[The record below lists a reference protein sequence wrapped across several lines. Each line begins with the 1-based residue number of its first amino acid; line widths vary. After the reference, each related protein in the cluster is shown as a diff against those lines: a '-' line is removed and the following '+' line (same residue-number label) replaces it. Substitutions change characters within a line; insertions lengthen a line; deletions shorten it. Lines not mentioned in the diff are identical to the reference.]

1 MNGNDG
7 HFDEMTALLYL
18 ESQLDAE
25 RAHET
30 AQHLAKCSACRS
42 LLRALERESDWLRES
57 IAVDDEPIPARLAN
71 IPQHNIVQ
79 WIWIAAFGLMAGGVY
94 TLWNGMVVPWYAQ
107 AQAAGFT
114 QGNVLTMLF
123 FSGAFW
129 KGWDAMRS
137 LMEFMAAATLG
148 TVAMWLLRKRWR
160 HLTAMAFVMG
170 GIVAMLALPSVAS
183 AAEVQHGHPSY
194 TLAAGQTVD
203 TDLIVVGSDRTEID
217 GNVNG
222 DLIVFSNSVT
232 VNGHVTGDI
241 LAFAQTIRVDG
252 PVDGN
257 VRVMCQTLSLGS
269 TVGKNVSAWAGS
281 VELDQKSSIG
291 GSMTLGSGNANLAGR
306 IAGDFL
312 ALSGD
317 VDINGSLGRNAT
329 IRAQGLNIGSNAEIT
344 GRTKFIGPRQPQVAA
359 GAKLGSPI
367 QTTIQSRGPDYARAG
382 YYWRETME
390 WGASFLF
397 GLVVLL
403 VTPVFFGNVVHA
415 SDKVAPAIGLG
426 VLFLF
431 AVPIAAIF
439 ACITIVGLGLGI
451 AALLL
456 YLVAL
461 YSTQVFVGAWIGEK
475 LLGLGSGIGPAIGR
489 LALGLAILRGLRILP
504 YIGWLVTLVMLF
516 WGLGALALALHRMSR
531 TKAPAA
537 EVLVA
542 H

>member
-1 MNGNDG
+1 MNGNDS

-18 ESQLDAE
+18 ENQLDAE
-25 RAHET
+25 RTHDT
-30 AQHLAKCSACRS
+30 VQHLAECAACRS

-57 IAVDDEPIPARLAN
+57 MAVDDEPIPARLAN
-71 IPQHNIVQ
+71 IPQHNTVQ
-79 WIWIAAFGLMAGGVY
+79 WIWIAAFGLMAGGIY
-94 TLWNGMVVPWYAQ
+94 TLWNGIVEPWYAQ

-114 QGNVLTMLF
+114 QGNLLTMLF

-148 TVAMWLLRKRWR
+148 TVAVWLLRKRWR
-160 HLTAMAFVMG
+160 QVTAMAFVMS
-170 GIVAMLALPSVAS
+170 GIVAMLAVPSVAS
-183 AAEVQHGHPSY
+183 AAEVQHGNPSY
-194 TLAAGQTVD
+194 TLAAGQVVN
-203 TDLIVVGSDRTEID
+203 TDLIVAADRTEID
-217 GNVNG
+217 GTVNG

-232 VNGHVTGDI
+232 VNGHVTGDV
-241 LAFAQTIRVDG
+241 LAFAQMVRLDG

-257 VRVMCQTLSLGS
+257 VRVMCQTLSLDS
-269 TVGKNVSAWAGS
+269 TVGKNVSAWAETA
-281 VELDQKSSIG
+281 ELDRKSTIG
-291 GSMTLGSGNANLAGR
+291 GSMILGSGNGHLDGR
-306 IAGDFL
+306 IAGDLL

-329 IRAQGLNIGSNAEIT
+329 IRAQGLNIGSGAQIT
-344 GRTKFIGPRQPQVAA
+344 GRTKFVGRRQPQVAA

-367 QTTIQSRGPDYARAG
+367 EVTIERRGPDYAQAG
-382 YYWRETME
+382 YYWRQTMA

-403 VTPVFFGNVVHA
+403 VAPVFFGDVVHA

-439 ACITIVGLGLGI
+439 ACITIVGLGLGVPAI
-451 AALLL
+451 LL

-461 YSTQVFVGAWIGEK
+461 YSTQVFIGSWIGEK
-475 LLGLGSGIGPAIGR
+475 LLGVGTGIGPAIGR

-516 WGLGALALALHRMSR
+516 WGLGALALALHRMTR

>member
-18 ESQLDAE
+18 ENQLDAE
-25 RAHET
+25 RARET
-30 AQHLAKCSACRS
+30 TQHIGKCPACRS
-42 LLRALERESDWLRES
+42 LLRALERETDWLRES
-57 IAVDDEPIPARLAN
+57 VAVDDEPVPARLAN
-71 IPQHNIVQ
+71 IPEHNTVQ
-79 WIWIAAFGLMAGGVY
+79 WIWIAAFGLMAGGMY
-94 TLWNGMVVPWYAQ
+94 TLWNGIVEPWYAQ
-107 AQAAGFT
+107 AQQAGFT
-114 QGNVLTMLF
+114 QGNILTMLF

-148 TVAMWLLRKRWR
+148 TVAVWLLRRRWR
-160 HLTAMAFVMG
+160 HVTAMAFVMS
-170 GIVAMLALPSVAS
+170 GIVAMLALPSTAS
-183 AAEVQHGHPSY
+183 AAEIQHGDPSY
-194 TLAAGQTVD
+194 TLAAGQEVNS
-203 TDLIVVGSDRTEID
+203 DLIVAADRTQID
-217 GNVNG
+217 GTVDG
-222 DLIVFSNSVT
+222 DLIVFSHSVV
-232 VNGHVTGDI
+232 VNGHVKGDI
-241 LAFAQTIRVDG
+241 LAFGQDLRMNGT
-252 PVDGN
+252 VDGN
-257 VRVMCQTLSLGS
+257 MRTFNQSLTING
-269 TVGKNVSAWAGS
+269 TVGKNVMSWGQEWTLGNKAT
-281 VELDQKSSIG
+281 IG
-291 GSMTLGSGNANLAGR
+291 GSVTLGDQNAEFDGQVTGDLLAFSGMTEL
-306 IAGDFL
+306 
-312 ALSGD
+312 
-317 VDINGSLGRNAT
+317 NGMLGRNVD
-329 IRAQGLNIGSNAEIT
+329 IRG
-344 GRTKFIGPRQPQVAA
+344 GRLRISSDADVKGPIKFEGDRAPEVAG
-359 GAKLGSPI
+359 GAKLASAPVV
-367 QTTIQSRGPDYARAG
+367 TIRRRGPDYAQAG
-382 YYWRETME
+382 YYWHQTME

-403 VTPVFFGNVVHA
+403 VAPVFFGNVVHA

-461 YSTQVFVGAWIGEK
+461 YSAQVFVGSWIGEK
-475 LLGLGSGIGPAIGR
+475 LLGLGSGLGPAIGR
-489 LALGLAILRGLRILP
+489 LALGLAILRGLRIVP
-504 YIGWLVTLVMLF
+504 FIGWLVTLVMLF

>member
-18 ESQLDAE
+18 ENQLDTE

-30 AQHLAKCSACRS
+30 AQHIAKCTSCRS
-42 LLRALERESDWLRES
+42 LLRALERETDWLRES
-57 IAVDDEPIPARLAN
+57 IAVDEEPIPARLAN
-71 IPQHNIVQ
+71 IPEHNTAQ
-79 WIWIAAFGLMAGGVY
+79 WIWIAAFGLMAGGAY
-94 TLWNGMVVPWYAQ
+94 TLWNGIIEPWYAQ
-107 AQAAGFT
+107 AQQAGFT
-114 QGNVLTMLF
+114 QGNLLTMLF

-129 KGWDAMRS
+129 KGWDGMRS

-148 TVAMWLLRKRWR
+148 TVAVWLLRRRWR
-160 HLTAMAFVMG
+160 HVTAMAFVMS

-183 AAEVQHGHPSY
+183 AAEVQHGDPSY
-194 TLAAGQTVD
+194 TLAAGQEVN
-203 TDLIVVGSDRTEID
+203 TDLIVAADRTEID
-217 GNVNG
+217 GTVNG
-222 DLIVFSNSVT
+222 DLIVFSNSVI
-232 VNGHVTGDI
+232 VNGHVTGDV
-241 LAFAQTIRVDG
+241 LAFAQTVRLDG

-257 VRVMCQTLSLGS
+257 VRVMCQTLSLDS
-269 TVGKNVSAWAGS
+269 TVGKNVSAWAETA
-281 VELDQKSSIG
+281 ELDQKSIIS
-291 GSMTLGSGNANLAGR
+291 GSMILGSGNAHLDGR

-312 ALSGD
+312 AIAGNID
-317 VDINGSLGRNAT
+317 VNGSLGRDAT
-329 IRAQGLNIGSNAEIT
+329 IRAEGLTVGPNADIA
-344 GRTKFIGPRQPQVAA
+344 GRTKFVGRRQPRVAA
-359 GAKLGSPI
+359 GAQLGSPI
-367 QTTIQSRGPDYARAG
+367 QTTIRKRGPDYAQAR
-382 YYWRETME
+382 YYWRQTME

-403 VTPVFFGNVVHA
+403 VAPVFFGNVVH
-415 SDKVAPAIGLG
+415 STDRIAPAIGLG

-439 ACITIVGLGLGI
+439 ACITIVGLGLGV

-461 YSTQVFVGAWIGEK
+461 YSTQVFVGSWIGEK

>member
-1 MNGNDG
+1 
-7 HFDEMTALLYL
+7 
-18 ESQLDAE
+18 
-25 RAHET
+25 
-30 AQHLAKCSACRS
+30 
-42 LLRALERESDWLRES
+42 
-57 IAVDDEPIPARLAN
+57 V
-71 IPQHNIVQ
+71 
-79 WIWIAAFGLMAGGVY
+79 
-94 TLWNGMVVPWYAQ
+94 
-107 AQAAGFT
+107 
-114 QGNVLTMLF
+114 
-123 FSGAFW
+123 
-129 KGWDAMRS
+129 
-137 LMEFMAAATLG
+137 
-148 TVAMWLLRKRWR
+148 
-160 HLTAMAFVMG
+160 
-170 GIVAMLALPSVAS
+170 LPSVVS
-183 AAEVQHGHPSY
+183 AAEVQHGNPSY
-194 TLAAGQTVD
+194 TLAAGQTVS
-203 TDLIVVGSDRTEID
+203 TDLIVVGADRTEID
-217 GNVNG
+217 GNVDG

-269 TVGKNVSAWAGS
+269 TVGKNVSAWTGS
-281 VELDQKSSIG
+281 MELDQKASIG
-291 GSMTLGSGNANLAGR
+291 GSMTLGSGNANLGGR
-306 IAGDFL
+306 IGGDLL

-329 IRAQGLNIGSNAEIT
+329 IRAQGLNIGSGAEIT
-344 GRTKFIGPRQPQVAA
+344 GRTKFVGPRQPQVAA

-367 QTTIQSRGPDYARAG
+367 QVTIQKRGPDYAQAR
-382 YYWRETME
+382 YYWHQTME

-403 VTPVFFGNVVHA
+403 VAPVFFGNVVHS

-461 YSTQVFVGAWIGEK
+461 YSTQVFIGSWIGEK
-475 LLGLGSGIGPAIGR
+475 LLGLGSGLGPAIGR

-531 TKAPAA
+531 AKAPAA
-537 EVLVA
+537 ELLVA